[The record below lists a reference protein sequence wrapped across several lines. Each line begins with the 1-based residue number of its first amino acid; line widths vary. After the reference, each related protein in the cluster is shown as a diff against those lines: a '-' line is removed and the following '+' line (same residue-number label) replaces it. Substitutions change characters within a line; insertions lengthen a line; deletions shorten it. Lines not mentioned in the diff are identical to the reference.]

1 MAPQS
6 GDAADAGGA
15 ASSLPD
21 EGSGAGVKVAS
32 SVIRVSN
39 LSQSARFYCDVFG
52 FRIAVRENDVALL
65 VSPSGFQLY
74 LNSIDPSR
82 RHDRGTIGVEFLM
95 WATDS
100 RDELDAIEQRLRGH
114 DPAVFTHVDN
124 GVTFVEGWDPD
135 RIRVVVAY
143 PSPVRLPR
151 RIVAS
156 ALRG

>member
-1 MAPQS
+1 MASPPTDPGGPPPQS
-6 GDAADAGGA
+6 KRGG
-15 ASSLPD
+15 
-21 EGSGAGVKVAS
+21 GVQVAS
-32 SVIRVSN
+32 AVIRVSN
-39 LSQSARFYCDVFG
+39 LSRSVRFYCDVFG
-52 FRIAVRENDVALL
+52 FRVALRENDVALL

-100 RDELDAIEQRLRGH
+100 RDELEAIEQRLRGH

-124 GVTFVEGWDPD
+124 GVTFVEGCDPD

-143 PSPVRLPR
+143 PSPDHLPR
-151 RIVAS
+151 RVVAS